1 MMYRCDFWHTNKQT
15 KRKKLRLCF
24 EWLGRVCTIIPKFL
38 NSREERLNW
47 CAEKSI
53 VWNVKAF
60 RRSVLN
66 RFCNV
71 KFLFQLNCKIV
82 LSDLQEKSNYYC
94 NILHVG
100 RHPKQNETST
110 TFLALIGQ
118 AFAGIPKLDHFSTKL
133 ALNWFSKYLQPRV
146 LFQKP

>member
-1 MMYRCDFWHTNKQT
+1 MHHFDLQYLLKKVMYRCDFWHTNKQT

-24 EWLGRVCTIIPKFL
+24 EWLGQVCTIIPKFL
-38 NSREERLNW
+38 NFREERLNW
-47 CAEKSI
+47 CAKKSI

-71 KFLFQLNCKIV
+71 KFLSQLNCKIL

-94 NILHVG
+94 NILYVD
-100 RHPKQNETST
+100 RHPETKWNLNH
-110 TFLALIGQ
+110 FFG
-118 AFAGIPKLDHFSTKL
+118 FNRPGICWYT
-133 ALNWFSKYLQPRV
+133 
-146 LFQKP
+146 